1 MRIERRKKNW
11 EAVGEGSIA
20 LLCARIVWLIIT
32 PGLASER
39 MLQTFASDSAVR
51 LIDILEKKNSKKLD
65 NKSEK
70 KSVFTVNSHYS
81 LILNSFTFYFKFFL
95 PNS

>member
-1 MRIERRKKNW
+1 MRTERQKKNW

-51 LIDILEKKNSKKLD
+51 LIDKLETMQKKN
-65 NKSEK
+65 
-70 KSVFTVNSHYS
+70 
-81 LILNSFTFYFKFFL
+81 
-95 PNS
+95 